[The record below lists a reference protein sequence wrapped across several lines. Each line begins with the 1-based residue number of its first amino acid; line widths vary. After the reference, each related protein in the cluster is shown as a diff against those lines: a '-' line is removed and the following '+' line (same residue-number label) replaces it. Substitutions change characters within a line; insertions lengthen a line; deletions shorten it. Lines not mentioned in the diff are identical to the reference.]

1 MKQCNKPLNCPKL
14 WANRN
19 AVSTELEPFFQNFLK
34 DISNIPE
41 SEFAQIK
48 TKLRNS
54 CEKYCNVKVP
64 KHERND
70 INNLMKRN
78 DIVIMKQ
85 DKGRGVVLRKVWLY
99 YERNSFRN

>member
-1 MKQCNKPLNCPKL
+1 M
-14 WANRN
+14 
-19 AVSTELEPFFQNFLK
+19 K

-41 SEFAQIK
+41 RELAQNK

-64 KHERND
+64 KHQRNV

-78 DIVIMKQ
+78 NIVIMKQ
-85 DKGRGVVLRKVWLY
+85 DKGRRVVIMDKGKY
-99 YERNSFRN
+99 T